1 MSMHCPKCNSD
12 LSFKQ
17 KNCDRCG
24 EDLTTYKKIVSGSNR
39 FYNDGLQRARVRDLS
54 GAAVSLKKSLE
65 LDKTNTNARNLLG
78 LVYYEMGETVQAL
91 SHWVIS
97 KHFQPERNDA
107 DAYVRELQKNPSAL
121 EAINQTIK
129 KYNQALSAA
138 KQGNEDL
145 AIIQLKKVTS
155 LNPKFLRAQQLLALL
170 YLKQGDNDKAA
181 KCLKKALKVDINN
194 TTSVRYMNEIK
205 QQRPEKEIKEFK
217 EERTVE
223 RVNPKSVGSFSSVD
237 KFQEDKPNIWA
248 FVNLILGAVVG
259 IAFAYFLIVPTVKK
273 SVAADYKAQIQEKS
287 DFASSKDTTINSL
300 NKEIEDLN
308 GKLGDKDKAIKEL
321 QDSMIDEKVYDDLFE
336 AITLYQQGKKA
347 DAADKL
353 MNVNVD
359 NLTSVKAKEY
369 YNSIKDATFENA
381 SREFYYQA
389 KKKYDHVNYEEAIT
403 LFEKAIKLNEKY
415 TDAYY
420 FMARA
425 YEKSGDAENAKK
437 FYNKVI
443 SDFPNTYRA
452 NEAKQKLTN
461 MGE

>member
-1 MSMHCPKCNSD
+1 MHCPKCNSD

-54 GAAVSLKKSLE
+54 GAIVSLKKSLE

-78 LVYYEMGETVQAL
+78 LVYYELGETVQAL
-91 SHWVIS
+91 SQWVIS

-107 DAYVRELQKNPSAL
+107 DVYVKDLQKNPAAL
-121 EAINQTIK
+121 EATNQTIK
-129 KYNQALSAA
+129 KYNQALNAA

-145 AIIQLKKVTS
+145 AVIQLKKVTS
-155 LNPKFLRAQQLLALL
+155 LNPKFIRAQQLLALL
-170 YLKQGDNDKAA
+170 YMKQGDYDKAS

-205 QQRPEKEIKEFK
+205 QLRPEKEIREYK

-273 SVAADYKAQIQEKS
+273 NVASDYKAQIQEQT
-287 DFASSKDTTINSL
+287 DFASSKDTTIDSL
-300 NKEIEDLN
+300 NKEIENLN
-308 GKLGDKDKAIKEL
+308 GKLGDKDKEIKKL
-321 QDSMIDEKVYDDLFE
+321 QDSMVDEKVYDDLFE
-336 AITLYQQGKKA
+336 AINLFQQGRKA
-347 DAADKL
+347 EAAEKL
-353 MNVNVD
+353 MNVKVE
-359 NLTSVKAKEY
+359 NLTSEKAKEY
-369 YNSIKDATFENA
+369 YNTIKDATFENA
-381 SREFYYQA
+381 SKEFYYQA
-389 KKKYDHVNYEEAIT
+389 KQKYDHLNYSEAIT
-403 LFEKAIKLNEKY
+403 LFQKAIKLNKEY
-415 TDAYY
+415 VDAYY
-420 FMARA
+420 FLARA
-425 YEKSGDAENAKK
+425 YEKSGDTENAKK

-443 SDFPNTYRA
+443 SDFPDSYRA
-452 NEAKQKLTN
+452 REAQQKLTN
-461 MGE
+461 LGE